1 MGLEKEID
9 RIYRESLEAD
19 YEAISRTAQ
28 PTGHYV
34 LRSAMGNV
42 DFEAV
47 QAVPVNHVCLGT
59 RPRLYAITSCTLRLI
74 TPDDLEDIAERRE
87 SVIRRHLAEEN
98 PGLRPEAIT
107 ADKIR
112 EEDTFTGELQ
122 ACARHWN
129 GKPKAGS
136 KSRGKKPAPA
146 EVGHHHGG
154 QDREQAYQPAY
165 DALRSES
172 PSFSLEPKAT
182 ELPKSEH
189 LPGHDKAAACFD
201 IYPVVTFENVDYI
214 RETHRGQLDALVAGG
229 LLRIPE
235 DGFVDRWPRVLEIQ
249 GEEDS
254 VKYIRADLVKSG
266 VDIESEA
273 GTGFNR
279 ITAHDKPKTPAGGSK
294 ATKGPQS

>member
-74 TPDDLEDIAERRE
+74 TPDDLEDIAKRRE
-87 SVIRRHLAEEN
+87 SVIRKHLAEEN
-98 PGLRPEAIT
+98 AGVGPEAIT
-107 ADKIR
+107 ADQIR

-129 GKPKAGS
+129 GKPKADSKGVDHPHGS
-136 KSRGKKPAPA
+136 
-146 EVGHHHGG
+146 

-235 DGFVDRWPRVLEIQ
+235 DGFVDRWPRVLQIQ

-266 VDIESEA
+266 AETESET

-279 ITAHDKPKTPAGGSK
+279 ITANEPKTTAGGSK